1 MLQQWYE
8 ETCLFS
14 ILVSRCECA
23 DSERYIFFSP
33 RCSAPVPRTNQKLFV
48 NVGGCSWIYPCL
60 KSLIYGICAS
70 TILILFCWKCQIME
84 IKSKNGLRNACF
96 LVRLLF
102 ARLKG
107 KYLWSTPELD
117 YSCLDS
123 QESKDP
129 EIWMICKT
137 HSGKGGLKYWSQ
149 NPMNCMLESCFHAQ
163 MN

>member
-1 MLQQWYE
+1 MVFERL
-8 ETCLFS
+8 LFEY
-14 ILVSRCECA
+14 CFAE
-23 DSERYIFFSP
+23 
-33 RCSAPVPRTNQKLFV
+33 
-48 NVGGCSWIYPCL
+48 NV
-60 KSLIYGICAS
+60 K
-70 TILILFCWKCQIME
+70 QIME

-129 EIWMICKT
+129 EI
-137 HSGKGGLKYWSQ
+137 
-149 NPMNCMLESCFHAQ
+149 
-163 MN
+163 